1 MSDIRLE
8 RALSKEF
15 PLLLEALEV
24 DDVEDEDSSV
34 KRLEML

>member
-15 PLLLEALEV
+15 LLLEALEV
-24 DDVEDEDSSV
+24 DDVEDEDSSAN
-34 KRLEML
+34 RLEVF